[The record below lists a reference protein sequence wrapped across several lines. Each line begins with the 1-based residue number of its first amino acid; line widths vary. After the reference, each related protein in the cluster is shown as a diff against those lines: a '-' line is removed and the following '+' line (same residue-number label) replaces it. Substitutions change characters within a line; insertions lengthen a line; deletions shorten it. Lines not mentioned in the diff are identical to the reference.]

1 MPKDILQ
8 KYGGKPT
15 AKGMV
20 ESGLRHIRILEDLDF
35 YDIALSLK
43 ASDLN
48 LCIESYEEAAN
59 TIKYP
64 LHLGRNTC
72 WN

>member
-20 ESGLRHIRILEDLDF
+20 ESGLRHIKILEDLNF
-35 YDIALSLK
+35 FDIALSLK
-43 ASDLN
+43 ASNLD
-48 LCIESYEEAAN
+48 LCIESYEEASN
-59 TIKYP
+59 TINYP
-64 LHLGRNTC
+64 LHY
-72 WN
+72 